1 MTQAREPNDRT
12 PGLDRE
18 LLSLN
23 RRITRLE
30 DSQITGR
37 ELKESFGRVYD
48 EIDGLEDLMNQRLD
62 LIEQRFDR
70 LDGEIAEMRSELNG
84 KFDTIMGYLT
94 GMQNS

>member
-1 MTQAREPNDRT
+1 MTQARDPNDRT

-48 EIDGLEDLMNQRLD
+48 GLEDLMNQRLD

-70 LDGEIAEMRSELNG
+70 LDGEIAGMRSELNG